1 MDDDLN
7 MPKALAVLHE
17 TVRAGNSAI
26 AASDAAGLQKKFEA
40 VLAMLH
46 VLGLSPVS
54 AGNPESTDSAQALES
69 LVQARLADRAAARA
83 EKNWARSD
91 EIRDELAEAGIKIE
105 DSSNGATW
113 SIERKQQR

>member
-1 MDDDLN
+1 A
-7 MPKALAVLHE
+7 ALL
-17 TVRAGNSAI
+17 
-26 AASDAAGLQKKFEA
+26 A
-40 VLAMLH
+40 VLAMTDA
-46 VLGLSPVS
+46 LGLSSVPLVGS
-54 AGNPESTDSAQALES
+54 ADNQSALALES

>member
-1 MDDDLN
+1 
-7 MPKALAVLHE
+7 
-17 TVRAGNSAI
+17 AI
-26 AASDAAGLQKKFEA
+26 ASSDLVELQKKFEA
-40 VLAMLH
+40 VLAMLD
-46 VLGLSPVS
+46 VLGLSS
-54 AGNPESTDSAQALES
+54 IATDQAADNGSTHALET
-69 LVQARLADRAAARA
+69 LVQTRLQERQQART

>member
-1 MDDDLN
+1 M
-7 MPKALAVLHE
+7 
-17 TVRAGNSAI
+17 T
-26 AASDAAGLQKKFEA
+26 DA
-40 VLAMLH
+40 
-46 VLGLSPVS
+46 LGLSSVPLVGS
-54 AGNPESTDSAQALES
+54 ADNQSALALES

-91 EIRDELAEAGIKIE
+91 EIRDELAGAGIKIE

>member
-1 MDDDLN
+1 MLNEFKAFIAKGNVMD
-7 MPKALAVLHE
+7 MAVGIIIGAAF
-17 TVRAGNSAI
+17 TAI
-26 AASDAAGLQKKFEA
+26 
-40 VLAMLH
+40 
-46 VLGLSPVS
+46 VS
-54 AGNPESTDSAQALES
+54 SMVADQTADKESTQALEY
-69 LVQARLADRAAARA
+69 LIQARLDERQQARA